1 MTLSLPFLMFQGRAQ
16 EAVDLYLRAVP
27 DAELLELEHHAEGAV
42 AEGGEP
48 VTPGRSGDRLVA
60 TAQLRIGGQAMM
72 IQDSLIRHDF
82 GFTPA
87 ISFAVVVDTSPE
99 FEDIVEAFTAA
110 GSSFLME
117 PDDYGF
123 SRRFAWIQDPFGV
136 SWQVNLPL
144 SSGQEE
150 SAQARPPVWG

>member
-16 EAVDLYLRAVP
+16 EAVDLYLRAFP

-48 VTPGRSGDRLVA
+48 VTPGRAGDRLVA

-87 ISFAVVVDTSPE
+87 ISFDVVVDTSPE

>member
-1 MTLSLPFLMFQGRAQ
+1 MTMSLPFLMFQGRAQ
-16 EAVDLYLRAVP
+16 EAVELYLRAFP
-27 DAELLELEHHAEGAV
+27 DAELLELEHHPEGAV

-48 VTPGRSGDRLVA
+48 VSPAREGDGLVA
-60 TAQLRIGGQAMM
+60 NAQLRIGGQALM

-82 GFTPA
+82 DFTPA
-87 ISFAVVVDTSPE
+87 ISFAVVVETSPE

-110 GSSFLME
+110 GCSFLME

-123 SRRFAWIQDPFGV
+123 SRRFAWIRDPFGV
-136 SWQVNLPL
+136 SWQINLPL
-144 SSGQEE
+144 SSSAEE